1 MFNFNL
7 KKGAVFGIDARIA
20 LVLISIASFA
30 IAYNKQS
37 INESKRLKEVT
48 FNILEVEDA
57 LMAEYK
63 KNYHDSVLFSTN
75 YSSLSTAQKQEILGG
90 KSHLFKDPWGNE
102 WAIYAFL
109 SDPGV
114 YKALGED
121 IQPACFAIISAGPDG
136 YDKVSR
142 DYSAGVSDYDG
153 CSMGDVLA
161 TYPAD
166 FSQQFDDLFYKFTT
180 VGFEI
185 ELNKNVNERLD
196 EIKTSLVA
204 YARAEKLNRIDHC
217 NSLPQASANI
227 DSTCDLDSSGVYEQS
242 ELDNAN
248 YFPKSTLDLSGAV
261 YANTATYNPT
271 VATDMENMLYLIGL
285 PKAYAYDNANR
296 VLYYNSNDTAVTAP
310 EYIAS
315 MYYKK

>member
-1 MFNFNL
+1 MFGFNF

-48 FNILEVEDA
+48 FNILEIEDA

-63 KNYHDSVLFSTN
+63 KNYHDSVLFTTN

-109 SDPGV
+109 SDPGF

-121 IQPACFAIISAGPDG
+121 IQPACFTIVSAGPDG
-136 YDKVSR
+136 YDKVAR
-142 DYSAGVSDYDG
+142 DYSSGVSDYDG
-153 CSMGDVLA
+153 CSMGDVVA
-161 TYPAD
+161 TYPAN

-204 YARAEKLNRIDHC
+204 YARAEKLNRISHC
-217 NSLPQASANI
+217 NELDQAAANL
-227 DSTCDLDSSGVYEQS
+227 DSTCDLDLSGVYEQS

-296 VLYYNSNDTAVTAP
+296 VLYYNSNDKAATAP
-310 EYIAS
+310 EYVAS